1 MVGGVL
7 VERTV
12 KEVLPAL
19 EGNKE
24 QVSEGLNRECEGRKS
39 RQKFMVK
46 IVCGLLVCAL
56 YTVTKSNS
64 LRGEL
69 LAACPFHRL
78 FDVVDLGG
86 EWVEQCFS
94 QCSPWIPE
102 SKSPEE
108 LV

>member
-1 MVGGVL
+1 ML
-7 VERTV
+7 
-12 KEVLPAL
+12 
-19 EGNKE
+19 
-24 QVSEGLNRECEGRKS
+24 
-39 RQKFMVK
+39 K
-46 IVCGLLVCAL
+46 IAGSLLVCAL
-56 YTVTKSNS
+56 YTIAKSNS

-78 FDVVDLGG
+78 FDVVDLERG
-86 EWVEQCFS
+86 WVEQFFS